1 MTIAAIE
8 LLASGP
14 RSATFSVDAER
25 HLYERDAALGWQVRK
40 PDGGLAAEGATRRVV
55 FTVVQLEPDKAYIL
69 HAGGA
74 RFEFRTRPETALA
87 DIRDFGAST
96 EAPNNAD
103 AIQRAI
109 SALPEGGTLRIPA
122 GYWPSG
128 PVFLKSDM
136 TLLFE
141 AGAELAAIS
150 EREAFPVLPARH
162 PDGRVLGTWEGV
174 AEACYASLINAID
187 CRNLFIAGKGTIDG
201 GGDRGDWWSWPKET
215 REGARRARTVFLSG
229 CEDVVLSG
237 LTIRN
242 SPSWTVHPV
251 LCRRLLAADLT
262 IENDPRSPNTDGFNP
277 ESSADIR
284 LLGLSI
290 SVGDD
295 CIALKAG
302 KRSPDGGPDRPTQ
315 HVRIANCLMERGHG
329 AVVIG
334 SEMSAGVR
342 DIAIRNCHF
351 KGTDRGLRIKTR
363 RGRGGMVSDISLA
376 DSLMEDVATPVAV
389 NSFYFCDAD
398 GRSDYVQSRSALPV
412 STETP
417 SIRSIAISNV
427 TVSGARTAAAVFY
440 GLPEAAIHDIAFEGY
455 SVSFAPDAEAEVPEM
470 ACLLPP
476 LRHAG
481 IVAENTVFSRLARL
495 SPASI
500 HPAQD

>member
-8 LLASGP
+8 LLTTGP

-25 HLYERDAALGWQVRK
+25 HLFERDTWLAWTIRK
-40 PDGGLAAEGATRRVV
+40 VDGDIVAEGTTRRVV
-55 FTVVQLEPDKAYIL
+55 FTVAELEPGSHLSLQIGNTRL
-69 HAGGA
+69 
-74 RFEFRTRPETALA
+74 EFTTRKETALT
-87 DIRDFGAST
+87 DISDFGASVSSQD
-96 EAPNNAD
+96 NAQ
-103 AIQRAI
+103 AIQVAI
-109 SALPEGGTLRIPA
+109 DALPCEGTLRIPP
-122 GYWPSG
+122 GRWLSG

-136 TLLFE
+136 TLLLDE
-141 AGAELAAIS
+141 GAELAAVS
-150 EREAFPVLPARH
+150 DREAFPILPARH

-187 CRNLFIAGKGTIDG
+187 CRNIRISGKGIIDG
-201 GGDRGDWWSWPKET
+201 GGDRGDWWFWPKET
-215 REGARRARTVFLSG
+215 RQGARRARTVFLSG
-229 CEDVVLSG
+229 CEDITLSG

-251 LCRRLLAADLT
+251 LCSRLLAADLT
-262 IENDPRSPNTDGFNP
+262 IRNDPDSPNTDGFNP
-277 ESSADIR
+277 ESSSDIR
-284 LLGLSI
+284 LAGLHI

-295 CIALKAG
+295 CVAIKAG
-302 KRSPDGGPDRPTQ
+302 KRSPNGGPDRPTER
-315 HVRIANCLMERGHG
+315 VRISNCLMERGHG

-342 DIAIRNCHF
+342 DIQITNCHIR
-351 KGTDRGLRIKTR
+351 GTDRGLRIKTR
-363 RGRGGMVSDISLA
+363 RGRGGTVSNIRFS
-376 DSLMEDVATPVAV
+376 DSLIEAVATPVAV

-398 GRSDYVQSRSALPV
+398 GRSDYVQSRARLPV
-412 STETP
+412 SDETP
-417 SIRSIAISNV
+417 NIRSISVKNV

-440 GLPEAAIHDIAFEGY
+440 GLPEASICDIAFENY
-455 SVSFAPDAEAEVPEM
+455 TVSFAPDAKAEVPEM

-481 IVAENTVFSRLARL
+481 IVAENTTFSRLAML

>member
-8 LLASGP
+8 RLTTGS

-25 HLYERDAALGWQVRK
+25 YLFERDASFAWNVRSA
-40 PDGGLAAEGATRRVV
+40 DGCIVAARTTRRVV
-55 FTVVQLEPDKAYIL
+55 FTVTELEPGSHLSLQI
-69 HAGGA
+69 GA
-74 RFEFRTRPETALA
+74 ARLDFTTAKETALA
-87 DIRDFGAST
+87 DISGFGASVDS
-96 EAPNNAD
+96 PDNAE
-103 AIQRAI
+103 AIQAAI
-109 SALPEGGTLRIPA
+109 DALPSEGTLRIPP
-122 GYWPSG
+122 GRWLSG

-136 TLLFE
+136 TLLLDE
-141 AGAELAAIS
+141 GAELAAIAD
-150 EREAFPVLPARH
+150 REAFPVLPARH

-187 CRNLFIAGKGTIDG
+187 CRNIRISGKGIIDG

-215 REGARRARTVFLSG
+215 RQGARRARTIFLSA
-229 CEDVVLSG
+229 CEDITLSG

-251 LCRRLLAADLT
+251 LCSRLLAADLT
-262 IENDPRSPNTDGFNP
+262 IQNHPDSPNTDGFNP
-277 ESSADIR
+277 ESCSDIR
-284 LLGLSI
+284 LAGLHI

-295 CIALKAG
+295 CVAIKAG
-302 KRSPDGGPDRPTQ
+302 KRSPNGGPDRPTER
-315 HVRIANCLMERGHG
+315 VKISNCLMERGHG

-334 SEMSAGVR
+334 SEMSAGVH
-342 DIAIRNCHF
+342 DIQIANCHF
-351 KGTDRGLRIKTR
+351 RGTDRSLRIKTR
-363 RGRGGMVSDISLA
+363 RGRGGTLSDIRLA

-398 GRSDYVQSRSALPV
+398 GRSGYVQSRTPLPV
-412 STETP
+412 SEETP
-417 SIRSIAISNV
+417 NIRSISVKNV

-440 GLPEAAIHDIAFEGY
+440 GLPEAEIHDIAFENY
-455 SVSFAPDAEAEVPEM
+455 TVSFTPDAEPEVPEM
-470 ACLLPP
+470 ACLLAP

-481 IVAENTVFSRLARL
+481 IIAENTLFSRLAML

>member
-8 LLASGP
+8 LLTTGP

-25 HLYERDAALGWQVRK
+25 HLFERDSSLAWALRK
-40 PDGGLAAEGATRRVV
+40 VDGDMVAEGTTRRVV
-55 FTVVQLEPDKAYIL
+55 FTVAELEPDSHLSLQIGKACL
-69 HAGGA
+69 
-74 RFEFRTRPETALA
+74 EFTTRKETALI
-87 DIRDFGAST
+87 DISDFGASVGSSD
-96 EAPNNAD
+96 NAE
-103 AIQRAI
+103 AIQAAI
-109 SALPEGGTLRIPA
+109 GSLPPEGTLRIPP
-122 GYWPSG
+122 GRWLSSPI
-128 PVFLKSDM
+128 FLKSDM
-136 TLLFE
+136 TLLLE
-141 AGAELAAIS
+141 KGAELAAVAN
-150 EREAFPVLPARH
+150 REAFPVLPACH

-187 CRNLFIAGKGTIDG
+187 CRNIFISGKGVIDG

-215 REGARRARTVFLSG
+215 RQGARRARTVFLSG
-229 CEDVVLSG
+229 CEDVTLSG

-251 LCRRLLAADLT
+251 LCSKLMAADLT
-262 IENDPRSPNTDGFNP
+262 IRNDPDSPNTDGFNP
-277 ESSADIR
+277 ESSSDIR
-284 LLGLSI
+284 LVGLHI

-295 CIALKAG
+295 CVAIKAG
-302 KRSPDGGPDRPTQ
+302 KRSPNGGPDRPAER
-315 HVRIANCLMERGHG
+315 VKISNCLMERGHG

-342 DIAIRNCHF
+342 DIQITNCHF
-351 KGTDRGLRIKTR
+351 LGTDRGLRIKTR
-363 RGRGGMVSDISLA
+363 RGRGGTVSNIRLS
-376 DSLMEDVATPVAV
+376 DSLIEAVATPVAV

-398 GRSDYVQSRSALPV
+398 GRSDYVQSRAPLPV
-412 STETP
+412 SDETP
-417 SIRSIAISNV
+417 NIRSISVKNV

-440 GLPEAAIHDIAFEGY
+440 GLPEASISDIAFENY
-455 SVSFAPDAEAEVPEM
+455 TVSFAPDAEAEVPEM

-481 IVAENTVFSRLARL
+481 IVAENTTFSRLAML